1 MVLVT
6 SFVGIVGTLKID
18 SAMRTYYFDYNDQ
31 PALLRRYLSNIFS
44 FSILLAGI
52 FWIISYFVGP
62 FFFRFFKNEEISYFP
77 YGILVVSSGLL
88 GLCSA
93 VYFIYLKNKI
103 ELKEFTFYTIVGV
116 LATVGF
122 QFFYIVIKEEGAVG
136 ALKGTFISQAIVF
149 SILFLANWRLI
160 RFSFD
165 KKMLKESLNFSLP
178 VIPYLFINWF
188 VLRGDRLLIEQYFS
202 LEVVGQ
208 YALLITLVG
217 VSFLALNAL
226 DNAIRPFLF
235 EAFKQ
240 VEKKARE
247 INDYVQF
254 YIAIALLVSSGIIL
268 IGSNLRLFTDN
279 STYLEIIPY
288 FTLAGFVVF
297 LRVYTRIFNEQLYF
311 KKQSKAVTL
320 LAFITLVLL
329 VVAYMILLPKFQIM
343 GALYALLFANVL
355 SGFVFYFLAQKIFRV
370 KYFLKKMITVP
381 LAIFGVIFL
390 FNFLSKRL
398 DVSIQIFGI
407 LQFLMT
413 VFLTYFFYRKTLNRL
428 YHDYML
434 K

>member
-1 MVLVT
+1 MVLL
-6 SFVGIVGTLKID
+6 SAFVGIIGTLKID
-18 SAMRTYYFDYNDQ
+18 AAMRTYYFDYNQQ
-31 PALLRRYLSNIFS
+31 PRELKKYLSNIFS
-44 FSILLAGI
+44 FSILLALL
-52 FWIISYFVGP
+52 FWIISYFIGP
-62 FFFRFFKNEEISYFP
+62 HLFGFFKNEEVTYFP
-77 YGILVVSSGLL
+77 YGILAVSSGLL

-103 ELKEFTFYTIVGV
+103 ELKEFAFYVILGV

-122 QFFYIVIKEEGAVG
+122 QFFFIVVEKQGAVG

-149 SILFLANWRLI
+149 SILVLTNWRLI

-165 KKMLKESLNFSLP
+165 KKMIRQSLNFSLP
-178 VIPYLFINWF
+178 VIPFLFINWF
-188 VLRGDRLLIEQYFS
+188 VLRGDRFLLEQYFS

-217 VSFLALNAL
+217 ISFLVMNAL

-240 VEKKARE
+240 VEKKTIE

-254 YIAIALLVSSGIIL
+254 YIAMALLVSSGIIL

-297 LRVYTRIFNEQLYF
+297 LRSYTRIFNEQLYF

-320 LAFITLVLL
+320 LAFITLVIL
-329 VVAYMILLPKFQIM
+329 VGAYMILLPKFKIM
-343 GALYALLFANVL
+343 GALYSLLLANVL
-355 SGFVFYFLAQKIFRV
+355 SGGIFYYLAQKKFRV
-370 KYFLKKMITVP
+370 NYFLKKIVTIP

-413 VFLTYFFYRKTLNRL
+413 VLLIYSFYRKTLNRL
-428 YHDYML
+428 YHDYII